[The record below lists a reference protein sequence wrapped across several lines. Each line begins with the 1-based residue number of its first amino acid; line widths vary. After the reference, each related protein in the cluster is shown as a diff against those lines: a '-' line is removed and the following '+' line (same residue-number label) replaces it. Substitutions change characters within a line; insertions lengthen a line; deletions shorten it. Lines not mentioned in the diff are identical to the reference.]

1 MFRRGTRSTYRK
13 IESGITFEL
22 FVSDDDK
29 LRYASDGTT
38 SEIWSPRSTSL
49 SIRREFNEHRWLDSR
64 SWPNTEGGDVH
75 QPLSGSSL
83 ASLRFVWILNSA
95 KLNPRRSKRVL
106 LLSIMRP
113 SNGCFNPSTYNFL
126 RSNRSKTHTSF
137 SGIVSWLFTYNDV
150 SRCDSNATSYG
161 FQYNEIGR

>member
-29 LRYASDGTT
+29 LRYANDGTT

-75 QPLSGSSL
+75 QPPSGSSL

-95 KLNPRRSKRVL
+95 KLNPRRSKRG

-113 SNGCFNPSTYNFL
+113 SNGCFDPSTYNFL
-126 RSNRSKTHTSF
+126 RPNRSKTHRSF
-137 SGIVSWLFTYNDV
+137 SGIVCWLFMYNDI

-161 FQYNEIGR
+161 FRCNKRGR